1 MIRCCRGSRQSGYS
15 REKWRKRAESSGFQH
30 RRLERTRRK
39 PEPWCESAGVT
50 ETRGLGDSVHFSSS
64 GHTMHNVAAAEEPSA
79 KSFRCS
85 RCTFISSSKV
95 SLRQH
100 LNTVHGS
107 GVDTDPRDDG
117 FNQSETYGATTDGKS
132 DRPGVVFLCQR
143 CEFKAHSRG
152 VLIEHDRLCS
162 QKSETQNVMGNPTI
176 SKKQETEI
184 RTVTSTSNST
194 CAPHSSKD
202 LKKYKG
208 PLQMQTITKYFA
220 AASRSSGKPSV
231 KSPESPVPQDSTK
244 GTLIL
249 QESPSGSSPNSSGVF
264 KVTAQSMIDIT
275 RNTNHRFLLNDQVL
289 TTDLRPPRPNEQF
302 KEEAPGNNGKRTNSE
317 RSESCPAKKAKMD
330 EQDAKLPE
338 KANASELQ
346 PSSST
351 DLLFEISE
359 DEEEKKVDLL
369 NGDAE
374 SPKVYLCKQ
383 CDYRDVSFSRMSTHY
398 QNDHPYIRYDNA
410 YIRDTN
416 NQSAT
421 FRCLECPVEFLSVD
435 DLETHY
441 KENHPEAPNVF
452 TVHSSELV
460 FKCFLCPAIANAS
473 RALKVHY
480 REMHSTHKAGNS
492 LLYCR
497 YSATRCQE
505 GSSELNTCDTAL
517 GSERSEWISP
527 KNADT
532 KYKEDRNTPSPLSP
546 TSRQADMLLYQCNN
560 CEFSH
565 KSVVVMH
572 VHYQKKH
579 PDEAVTIDKIKQ
591 STPVTS
597 HTSSQATPE
606 KSMTVT
612 PQTDI
617 SNSSQSEKAEPSQQN
632 ISLSFKNLKHT
643 PDTSETH
650 SEKEK
655 KTKTPPR
662 KSSRALS
669 SGMDSSYS
677 SSPDKVFYCQSCS
690 YSNTNIRSVVAHH
703 NMKHAMHG
711 LTCREEVFLYN
722 VKVQKQKL
730 RSDAETSTSTA
741 SSDSRL
747 RKKVDVWREKET
759 QNEEDGG
766 AVAPSVGLNP
776 YACAENLFYCQK
788 CNYGNPTL
796 KGVLNHQ
803 AKAHQGINT
812 NHECII
818 KHTALI
824 HNDIEKSK
832 SQTTESSPSSHLP
845 LPLMDGG
852 DENRFFCHFCN
863 YRHETVAIVVKHY
876 FTIHRGFAVKA
887 EYIHQHTSELL
898 SQMGRLPRKSSASQ
912 EDDGA
917 SLQKKV
923 DKKKKVKKFANCSSV
938 SASSSLTATEAQRI
952 LQCHRCAYNTP
963 YVYMLRRHMW
973 KIHRSNNSMNDI
985 LKVCFKRGML
995 GSGYHCDWCVFS
1007 HQNAADLF
1015 KHYREKHPENKQ
1027 SLECISSRLYV
1038 GPDIVLSRKRK
1049 SQTTRTGDVGGG
1061 DGADGGIPS
1070 PRFGPNETKTYSCRA
1085 CSFKGSSMSSI
1096 TSHYRAVHPWS
1107 VKDDGSVLNVIT
1119 SKKPSANSHIADDQ
1133 DETPE
1138 FFDAYQVPLEFGNSP
1153 GSPHDGTDSP
1163 TMLKCHHCP
1172 ATFSNHHGLKTH
1184 CGIKHPEAE
1193 TKTPGRAHVFNCPYC
1208 SYVNSGNHGIL
1219 THCQMRHPD
1228 LECRADSH
1236 QVDETHLQI
1245 WGSCLT
1251 RKGESLRFSGYLC
1264 KTCLQ
1269 IFATPEM
1276 LNSHCEND
1284 HDGTV
1289 PNIVPNGLRPAPK
1302 ASAVRKLRHSNAHS
1316 TLGSV
1321 SKASFLHRCQL
1332 CSYSSSTKI
1341 ALSRHVRVHHRNS
1354 SFSRVKDCVYKCVL
1368 CPRYYFTKTHL
1379 GSHYAKKHGKN
1390 AYIKYFTQVYK
1401 QVTNKSEPTS
1411 PNCPL
1416 TQQPE
1421 NTPEVSESS
1430 AVTEDGKILVYK
1442 CPSCDYVNASYHG
1455 ILTHCQ
1461 MKHPTVLA
1469 RADDLKTDEVL
1480 VTDMVRCSRGKSSNE
1495 RGYMCKNCP
1504 QIHATSLK
1512 LRMHCEREHN
1522 WAKPAASK
1530 HSSET
1535 ETEKWPHHSSRS
1547 SVSESTSSKNK
1558 SSPINTPG
1566 IDLSQQLGSPE
1577 TSVQEEELPYK
1588 CGMCSYSAICR
1599 KYLYC
1604 HYKNTHKLDALGT
1617 FNLLKRYNKRKR
1629 KAPKAKSEGSA
1640 TVQCK
1645 KCPDL
1650 MFDSAQLLIDH
1661 YTTFHGSDCKSDFIV
1676 LSQRSQRS
1684 SGIYKCAHCRK
1695 QLYGIR
1701 KLCRHLDRHRAR
1713 RKRKAMAAKAMASVV
1728 MTATSSVDAS
1738 SKICQQDELPL
1749 LETVQDLTRW
1759 NVALVKT
1766 FSLQTSPLPSPS
1778 KPADPEPP
1786 EPSEESKRTCRHCG
1800 RTFMSLKGLRSHER
1814 SHAALAA
1821 IKKLDHLPTLGLK
1834 HNMNKYI
1841 VYKSGTIK
1849 PFLCGICSY
1858 RTTVLGLWRS
1868 HFRKKHQGPHRHGV
1882 LIVDFWCVVKKNS
1895 NFKGK
1900 KKSYVLMD
1908 PTETDSR
1915 DEDNTQRANKEPTN
1929 LSEENHSGPEPDE
1942 ELEMTERSLYLEP
1955 PDVQRQLNHYML
1967 MAQTGD
1973 ASKVNQ
1979 QIPDLNENGLLH
1991 CEFCNFNTGHM
2002 SSVRRHY
2009 LNRHGKKILRCK
2021 DCSFFTALRKTLE
2034 MHMETGHSMCQSEPT
2049 HQKDLRCPFCLYQ
2062 TKNKNNMI
2070 DHIVLHREE
2079 RVVPIE
2085 VCRPKLSRY
2094 LQGVVFRCHKCTFTS
2109 GCAENLRLHMMKHD
2123 DIKPYKCRLCY
2134 FDCTLL
2140 SDLEAHLSDKHQVV
2154 RNHELVGQVSLDQL
2168 KARVDRMPEEDE
2180 ERPLSNLEQHNSEEE
2195 QDVKINIVTDCSEVL
2210 HETLAVHPA
2219 DANIGKQTTPR
2230 MKEACLKQESQEQAG
2245 IVFLPD
2251 TARGQMM
2258 KDTFEPNV
2266 ENKADTQSEECI
2278 GPERERQTNE
2288 KQPKVRGSEDNGV
2301 IFPRQKEEEA
2311 EGSSATYGKMVGKR
2325 ESHKLNINALQHR
2338 TLNLKLD
2345 ARAEEEVLRRV
2356 LVLEEEGSSRRM
2368 HEEAHPERRVKK
2380 EHSGDETIGECPEE
2394 EGSTPLA
2401 HKPTLAVNSKARKSH
2416 MQANHVRSQQIFT
2429 FKSDSLTPLPNC
2441 VQVKTSHGESAGV
2454 SLANCKE
2461 EEVCTRKNGK
2471 ELTDPYGEMP
2481 ILENEYLKDAPQALG
2496 SCKKEEEDE
2505 MIIGDNKN
2513 RCKEDEEGDGIKE
2526 SDSPHGHKSAGGAS
2540 EVLCPSVT
2548 ENKLYTCD
2556 LCGRN
2561 LTNSSDLKHHIMRHG
2576 I

>member
-1 MIRCCRGSRQSGYS
+1 
-15 REKWRKRAESSGFQH
+15 
-30 RRLERTRRK
+30 
-39 PEPWCESAGVT
+39 
-50 ETRGLGDSVHFSSS
+50 
-64 GHTMHNVAAAEEPSA
+64 
-79 KSFRCS
+79 
-85 RCTFISSSKV
+85 
-95 SLRQH
+95 
-100 LNTVHGS
+100 
-107 GVDTDPRDDG
+107 
-117 FNQSETYGATTDGKS
+117 
-132 DRPGVVFLCQR
+132 
-143 CEFKAHSRG
+143 
-152 VLIEHDRLCS
+152 
-162 QKSETQNVMGNPTI
+162 
-176 SKKQETEI
+176 
-184 RTVTSTSNST
+184 
-194 CAPHSSKD
+194 
-202 LKKYKG
+202 
-208 PLQMQTITKYFA
+208 
-220 AASRSSGKPSV
+220 
-231 KSPESPVPQDSTK
+231 
-244 GTLIL
+244 
-249 QESPSGSSPNSSGVF
+249 
-264 KVTAQSMIDIT
+264 
-275 RNTNHRFLLNDQVL
+275 
-289 TTDLRPPRPNEQF
+289 
-302 KEEAPGNNGKRTNSE
+302 
-317 RSESCPAKKAKMD
+317 
-330 EQDAKLPE
+330 
-338 KANASELQ
+338 
-346 PSSST
+346 
-351 DLLFEISE
+351 
-359 DEEEKKVDLL
+359 
-369 NGDAE
+369 
-374 SPKVYLCKQ
+374 
-383 CDYRDVSFSRMSTHY
+383 
-398 QNDHPYIRYDNA
+398 
-410 YIRDTN
+410 
-416 NQSAT
+416 
-421 FRCLECPVEFLSVD
+421 
-435 DLETHY
+435 
-441 KENHPEAPNVF
+441 
-452 TVHSSELV
+452 
-460 FKCFLCPAIANAS
+460 
-473 RALKVHY
+473 
-480 REMHSTHKAGNS
+480 
-492 LLYCR
+492 
-497 YSATRCQE
+497 
-505 GSSELNTCDTAL
+505 
-517 GSERSEWISP
+517 
-527 KNADT
+527 
-532 KYKEDRNTPSPLSP
+532 
-546 TSRQADMLLYQCNN
+546 
-560 CEFSH
+560 
-565 KSVVVMH
+565 
-572 VHYQKKH
+572 
-579 PDEAVTIDKIKQ
+579 
-591 STPVTS
+591 
-597 HTSSQATPE
+597 
-606 KSMTVT
+606 
-612 PQTDI
+612 
-617 SNSSQSEKAEPSQQN
+617 
-632 ISLSFKNLKHT
+632 
-643 PDTSETH
+643 
-650 SEKEK
+650 
-655 KTKTPPR
+655 
-662 KSSRALS
+662 
-669 SGMDSSYS
+669 
-677 SSPDKVFYCQSCS
+677 
-690 YSNTNIRSVVAHH
+690 
-703 NMKHAMHG
+703 MHG

-803 AKAHQGINT
+803 AKAHQ
-812 NHECII
+812 
-818 KHTALI
+818 
-824 HNDIEKSK
+824 
-832 SQTTESSPSSHLP
+832 
-845 LPLMDGG
+845 
-852 DENRFFCHFCN
+852 
-863 YRHETVAIVVKHY
+863 
-876 FTIHRGFAVKA
+876 VKA

-898 SQMGRLPRKSSASQ
+898 SQMGRSPRKSSAI
-912 EDDGA
+912 
-917 SLQKKV
+917 
-923 DKKKKVKKFANCSSV
+923 

-1049 SQTTRTGDVGGG
+1049 SQTT
-1061 DGADGGIPS
+1061 
-1070 PRFGPNETKTYSCRA
+1070 FGPNETKTYSCRA

-1236 QVDETHLQI
+1236 QVDET
-1245 WGSCLT
+1245 
-1251 RKGESLRFSGYLC
+1251 
-1264 KTCLQ
+1264 
-1269 IFATPEM
+1269 
-1276 LNSHCEND
+1276 
-1284 HDGTV
+1284 
-1289 PNIVPNGLRPAPK
+1289 
-1302 ASAVRKLRHSNAHS
+1302 
-1316 TLGSV
+1316 
-1321 SKASFLHRCQL
+1321 
-1332 CSYSSSTKI
+1332 
-1341 ALSRHVRVHHRNS
+1341 NS

-1411 PNCPL
+1411 PDCPL

-1480 VTDMVRCSRGKSSNE
+1480 VTDM
-1495 RGYMCKNCP
+1495 
-1504 QIHATSLK
+1504 
-1512 LRMHCEREHN
+1512 
-1522 WAKPAASK
+1522 PAASK

-1547 SVSESTSSKNK
+1547 S
-1558 SSPINTPG
+1558 
-1566 IDLSQQLGSPE
+1566 
-1577 TSVQEEELPYK
+1577 ELPYK

-1738 SKICQQDELPL
+1738 IDDHCCVFIFQICQQDELPL

-1814 SHAALAA
+1814 SHAALASA
-1821 IKKLDHLPTLGLK
+1821 VCH
-1834 HNMNKYI
+1834 
-1841 VYKSGTIK
+1841 
-1849 PFLCGICSY
+1849 
-1858 RTTVLGLWRS
+1858 TVTG
-1868 HFRKKHQGPHRHGV
+1868 
-1882 LIVDFWCVVKKNS
+1882 
-1895 NFKGK
+1895 
-1900 KKSYVLMD
+1900 
-1908 PTETDSR
+1908 
-1915 DEDNTQRANKEPTN
+1915 
-1929 LSEENHSGPEPDE
+1929 
-1942 ELEMTERSLYLEP
+1942 SLYLEP

-2140 SDLEAHLSDKHQVV
+2140 SDLEAHLSDKHQV
-2154 RNHELVGQVSLDQL
+2154 RICHSSLL
-2168 KARVDRMPEEDE
+2168 CITGI
-2180 ERPLSNLEQHNSEEE
+2180 PL
-2195 QDVKINIVTDCSEVL
+2195 
-2210 HETLAVHPA
+2210 
-2219 DANIGKQTTPR
+2219 
-2230 MKEACLKQESQEQAG
+2230 
-2245 IVFLPD
+2245 
-2251 TARGQMM
+2251 
-2258 KDTFEPNV
+2258 
-2266 ENKADTQSEECI
+2266 
-2278 GPERERQTNE
+2278 
-2288 KQPKVRGSEDNGV
+2288 
-2301 IFPRQKEEEA
+2301 
-2311 EGSSATYGKMVGKR
+2311 
-2325 ESHKLNINALQHR
+2325 
-2338 TLNLKLD
+2338 
-2345 ARAEEEVLRRV
+2345 
-2356 LVLEEEGSSRRM
+2356 
-2368 HEEAHPERRVKK
+2368 
-2380 EHSGDETIGECPEE
+2380 
-2394 EGSTPLA
+2394 
-2401 HKPTLAVNSKARKSH
+2401 
-2416 MQANHVRSQQIFT
+2416 
-2429 FKSDSLTPLPNC
+2429 C
-2441 VQVKTSHGESAGV
+2441 V
-2454 SLANCKE
+2454 
-2461 EEVCTRKNGK
+2461 
-2471 ELTDPYGEMP
+2471 M
-2481 ILENEYLKDAPQALG
+2481 
-2496 SCKKEEEDE
+2496 
-2505 MIIGDNKN
+2505 
-2513 RCKEDEEGDGIKE
+2513 
-2526 SDSPHGHKSAGGAS
+2526 
-2540 EVLCPSVT
+2540 
-2548 ENKLYTCD
+2548 KLYSIHFECT
-2556 LCGRN
+2556 
-2561 LTNSSDLKHHIMRHG
+2561 G